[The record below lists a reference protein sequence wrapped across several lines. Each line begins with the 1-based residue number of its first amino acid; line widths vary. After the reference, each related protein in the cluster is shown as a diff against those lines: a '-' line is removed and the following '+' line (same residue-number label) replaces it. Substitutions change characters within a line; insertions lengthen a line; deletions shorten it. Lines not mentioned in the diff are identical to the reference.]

1 MSNHTK
7 HFVIFAS
14 YFLKYFLFVHRVL
27 IALLLM
33 IVLGGV
39 AIAYLEGLPF
49 GDSIYFA
56 FITGLTIGYG
66 DIQPVTA
73 WGRVVSIVI
82 GIVGLIF
89 TGMTIA
95 IATRALASTA
105 EDLKAK

>member
-1 MSNHTK
+1 MSHHTD
-7 HFVIFAS
+7 HFLIFGS
-14 YFLKYFLFVHRVL
+14 YFLNYFLFVHRVL

-39 AIAYLEGLPF
+39 AIAYLEDLPF

-66 DIQPVTA
+66 DIKPVTA

-105 EDLKAK
+105 EDLKAQ